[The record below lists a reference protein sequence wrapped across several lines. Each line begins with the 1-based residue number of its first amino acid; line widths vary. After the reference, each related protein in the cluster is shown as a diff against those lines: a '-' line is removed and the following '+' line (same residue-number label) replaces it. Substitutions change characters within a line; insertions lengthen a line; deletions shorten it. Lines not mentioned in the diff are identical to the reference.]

1 MNEPVFAYAFAI
13 SGQAEISRVISAP
26 YSSAV
31 RSRNRA
37 STSRSRMMPAWEP
50 PPPPATPPVPPARS
64 ISDVIV
70 PSPHTRRATS
80 RIRRPVSAVRSK
92 RVPSGSW

>member
-1 MNEPVFAYAFAI
+1 MNEPVFAQTFSI
-13 SGQAEISRVISAP
+13 SGHPEISRVISAP

-31 RSRNRA
+31 RSRNLA
-37 STSRSRMMPAWEP
+37 SANRSRTMPTCDP
-50 PPPPATPPVPPARS
+50 PPPPAPPVPPARS

-70 PSPHTRRATS
+70 PSPQTRRATS
-80 RIRRPVSAVRSK
+80 RIRRPVSAVRSN